1 MIFQYN
7 SNFELVGEY
16 QTVEEA
22 ANSVDRCWG
31 AVYNCVSKKHITS
44 AGFYWYKGETSL
56 NNPAEYFTSL
66 IYDRPRLSFK
76 VFQYD
81 LDFKLVGEYSSSEQ
95 AAKSVNRNQNSIIKC
110 LDKKRITCAGFYW
123 YRGKAALNNPEWYF
137 KDLIENRK
145 KQIPERTD
153 IPKRVAQCNQDGDVI
168 KVFDS
173 IKAAA
178 RAFNIDKK
186 GIRETLKG
194 NQQTC
199 CGFKWRLFE

>member
-1 MIFQYN
+1 MIFQYD
-7 SNFELVGEY
+7 SDFKLVGEY

-22 ANSVDRCWG
+22 ANSVDRCWE

-66 IYDRPRLSFK
+66 IYDRPRDRPRLSFK
-76 VFQYD
+76 IFQYD
-81 LDFKLVGEYSSSEQ
+81 SDFKLVGEYSSSEQ

-123 YRGKAALNNPEWYF
+123 YRGKDALNNPEGYF
-137 KDLIENRK
+137 KDLIENIK
-145 KQIPERTD
+145 NQIPEGTN

-178 RAFNIDKK
+178 R
-186 GIRETLKG
+186 G
-194 NQQTC
+194 
-199 CGFKWRLFE
+199 RLLRISQVTGTVMFT

>member
-31 AVYNCVSKKHITS
+31 AVYNCVSKKTITS
-44 AGFYWYKGETSL
+44 AGFYWYKGET
-56 NNPAEYFTSL
+56 F
-66 IYDRPRLSFK
+66 
-76 VFQYD
+76 
-81 LDFKLVGEYSSSEQ
+81 
-95 AAKSVNRNQNSIIKC
+95 
-110 LDKKRITCAGFYW
+110 
-123 YRGKAALNNPEWYF
+123 LNNPEGYF

-186 GIRETLKG
+186 GIRETLI
-194 NQQTC
+194 
-199 CGFKWRLFE
+199 